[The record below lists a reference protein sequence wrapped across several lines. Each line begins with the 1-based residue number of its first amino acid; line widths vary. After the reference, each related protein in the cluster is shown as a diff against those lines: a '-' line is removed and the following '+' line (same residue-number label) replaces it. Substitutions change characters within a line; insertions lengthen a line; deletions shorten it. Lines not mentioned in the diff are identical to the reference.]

1 MDKKIHRFLIAS
13 IPEAHTFALTE
24 EKLVHQLGRVLR
36 MAAGDSII
44 LFTDGGP
51 DVLVQI
57 LEVSK
62 KDIRVEVVS
71 VKENSSTPSRSVTVF
86 LSVIRRERF
95 EVAVEKLTE
104 LGVSEIVPLL
114 THRTVRESVRIDRL
128 QAISNEALEQCGG
141 NKRVKISEPLS
152 LADSFMHYS
161 SPAVILDMQGEK
173 TIVQLPEM
181 VSLYIGPEGGW
192 SREDYDIFEQHA
204 LHKLSLGSRV
214 LRAETA
220 AIVGAH
226 TLLCL

>member
-1 MDKKIHRFLIAS
+1 MDKKIHRFLMAS
-13 IPEAHTFALTE
+13 IPEADTFAITE

-36 MAAGDSII
+36 MDPGDKII
-44 LFTDGGP
+44 LFADNGP

-57 LEVSK
+57 IEVLK
-62 KDIRVEVVS
+62 KEIQVS
-71 VKENSSTPSRSVTVF
+71 VISTKENVSTPSRSVIVF

-95 EVAVEKLTE
+95 EFAVEKLTE

-128 QAISNEALEQCGG
+128 QAISDEALEQCGG
-141 NKRVKISEPLS
+141 NKRVKISEPIS
-152 LADSFMHYS
+152 LIDSFIHYS
-161 SPAVILDMQGEK
+161 STAVILDMYGDK
-173 TIVQLPEM
+173 TITQLPEM

-192 SREDYDIFEQHA
+192 SKEDYEIFNQHQLA
-204 LHKLSLGSRV
+204 KLSLGPRV

-220 AIVGAH
+220 AIVGTH